1 MIPRYARKEAAAIW
15 DPQTRFKIMFEIE
28 AHAATA
34 MADLG
39 VIPKEAARVIW
50 EKGRDIVW
58 DVDRI
63 DEIER
68 EVKHDVIAFTT
79 YVTEVVGPEAR
90 FLHQGMTSSDV
101 NDTALAVQLS
111 RATDLLIEDVDLVL
125 AALKRRAFEHRFTP
139 TVGRSHAIHAEPT
152 TFGLK
157 LAGHY
162 AEFVRA
168 KERLAM
174 ARFEIATC
182 AISGPVGTFSNV
194 DPQVEAYVAEKLG
207 LAVEPISTQVIPR
220 DRHAAYFAALAVVAS
235 SIERLAIEIRH
246 LQRTEVLEAE
256 EPFDPG
262 QKGSSAM
269 PHKRNPI
276 LTENLTG
283 LARLVRSAVIP
294 ALENV
299 ALWHERDISHSSV
312 ERAIAPDTTIHLDF
326 ALRRLAGVMERLVIY
341 PENMARN
348 LDRLGGLV
356 HSQRVLLALT
366 QKGMSREASY
376 AAVQRNAMRVWRG
389 EGAFLDFLK
398 ADPEVTLTEAELS
411 SLFDLNYHFKHV
423 DRIFARVFGDEAKPA
438 TT

>member
-1 MIPRYARKEAAAIW
+1 MIPRYARPEAAEIW
-15 DPQTRFKIMFEIE
+15 SPQTRFRIMFEIE
-28 AHAATA
+28 AHAADA
-34 MADLG
+34 MAELG
-39 VIPKEAARVIW
+39 VIPKLAAQTIW
-50 EKGRDIVW
+50 ARGRDLIF

-68 EVKHDVIAFTT
+68 ETKHDVLAFTT
-79 YVTEVVGPEAR
+79 YVTEIVGPEAR

-101 NDTALAVQLS
+101 NDTALAVQLT
-111 RATDLLIEDVDLVL
+111 RATDLLLEDVELVL
-125 AALKRRAFEHRFTP
+125 AALKRRALEHKFTP
-139 TVGRSHAIHAEPT
+139 TVGRSHAVHAEPT

-168 KERLAM
+168 RERLAM

-182 AISGPVGTFSNV
+182 AISGSVGTFANV
-194 DPQVEAYVAEKLG
+194 DPRVEAHVAEKLG
-207 LAVEPISTQVIPR
+207 LAVEPVSTQVIPR
-220 DRHAAYFAALAVVAS
+220 DRHAAYFAALGVVAS
-235 SIERLAIEIRH
+235 SVERLATEIRH

-262 QKGSSAM
+262 QKGSSSM

-294 ALENV
+294 AMENV
-299 ALWHERDISHSSV
+299 TLWHERDISHSSV
-312 ERAIAPDTTIHLDF
+312 ERGIAPDATVHLDF
-326 ALRRLAGVMERLVIY
+326 ALRRLASVVERLVVY
-341 PENMARN
+341 PENMLKN

-366 QKGMSREASY
+366 QKGVSRETAY
-376 AAVQRNAMRVWRG
+376 AAVQRNAMQVWRG
-389 EGAFLDFLK
+389 EGAFLDLLK
-398 ADPEVTLTEAELS
+398 SDPDVRPHLSDAELAD
-411 SLFDLNYHFKHV
+411 LFDLAYHFKHV
-423 DRIFARVFGDEAKPA
+423 DTVFDRVFGVG
-438 TT
+438 